1 MVLVGALPAE
11 PKALVALAERKDD
24 PDAATAA
31 ELLKQLKWPGKPGT
45 SNARALTADEQ
56 QLFDKGKVQ
65 FATLC
70 AACHQANGQG
80 LAGLAPSLVYSRWVL
95 GDPRVLARI
104 VLCGKAQENMIM
116 PPWKGA
122 LDDEAIASVL
132 TFIRRSWGQ
141 EADPVTVATVT
152 EARAATAKRDEPW
165 SDQDL
170 DALVRALNLPRQG
183 HITLKF
189 AVAAHDQGDWE
200 LRVVVEG
207 EVIHRRSVTHDA
219 PRWKEVSVDLARY
232 AGRRV
237 VVRLENAATDWLWE
251 FGYWADL
258 RLETGEK
265 LQARAEASGER

>member
-1 MVLVGALPAE
+1 MLFRSGMGRGGPMVLVGALPAE

-31 ELLKQLKWPGKPGT
+31 ELLKQLKWPGKPGA

-56 QLFDKGKVQ
+56 VLFDKGKTQ

-170 DALVRALNLPRQG
+170 DALVRALN
-183 HITLKF
+183 
-189 AVAAHDQGDWE
+189 
-200 LRVVVEG
+200 
-207 EVIHRRSVTHDA
+207 A
-219 PRWKEVSVDLARY
+219 PPPS
-232 AGRRV
+232 
-237 VVRLENAATDWLWE
+237 N
-251 FGYWADL
+251 
-258 RLETGEK
+258 
-265 LQARAEASGER
+265 